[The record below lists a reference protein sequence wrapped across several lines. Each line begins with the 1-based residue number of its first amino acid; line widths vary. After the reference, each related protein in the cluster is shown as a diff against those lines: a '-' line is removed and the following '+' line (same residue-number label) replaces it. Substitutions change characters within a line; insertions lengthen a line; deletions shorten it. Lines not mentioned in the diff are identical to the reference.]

1 MRTFFP
7 SLRFSRMFPAQLIFR
22 LVPMYKVLL
31 TNEDLLPILEVQQ
44 DGMFLAQLTFR
55 FVPTQVL
62 LTK

>member
-1 MRTFFP
+1 
-7 SLRFSRMFPAQLIFR
+7 MFPAQLIFR